1 MSCPFHASLQSFVY
15 RALLS
20 PPILYPNIYLL
31 TLTHFDYNFIRF
43 PFQPYPAM
51 KLLSQS
57 LTILTTTLALLS
69 PSFAETTDY
78 IAEHGD
84 TTLSCIA
91 PSNQTNDYWSI
102 VGVQGTGIHPRLEIR
117 DLEKQPEMW
126 NLFIQ
131 AMEKFQSMDQKEKKS
146 WFQIAGM
153 CRPNAMMK
161 TKTL

>member
-1 MSCPFHASLQSFVY
+1 
-15 RALLS
+15 
-20 PPILYPNIYLL
+20 
-31 TLTHFDYNFIRF
+31 
-43 PFQPYPAM
+43 M
-51 KLLSQS
+51 KLLSPS
-57 LTILTTTLALLS
+57 LAILTTTLSLLGS
-69 PSFAETTDY
+69 SSAENLDY
-78 IAEHGD
+78 IAEHDD

-91 PSNQTNDYWSI
+91 PSNQTTDYWSI

-153 CRPNAMMK
+153 WPKPNDENKKPYGEKDGIVIMK
-161 TKTL
+161 NILN